1 MVAVVAQ
8 EVQKMKKYTIE
19 KLLDDALDTSSAEY
33 HVIVEAFDGVK
44 ASAECE
50 EVWCYVVSKYIADYN
65 AAADE
70 WGMIPADLSTK
81 GRQAM
86 LKKALV
92 AFIRAYICT
101 TKTGVEYYRLDDWP
115 HNDDDLKDKPSKKG
129 SYLNAYYD
137 SVK

>member
-1 MVAVVAQ
+1 
-8 EVQKMKKYTIE
+8 MKKYTIE
-19 KLLDDALDTSSAEY
+19 KLLDDALDTSSSEFY
-33 HVIVEAFDGVK
+33 TIVKSFDGVK

-50 EVWCYVVSKYIADYN
+50 KLWCSVVSKYIADYN

-70 WGMIPADLSTK
+70 WGMIPADLSTT

-86 LKKALV
+86 IKKEVL
-92 AFIRAYICT
+92 AFLRESICT

-115 HNDDDLKDKPSKKG
+115 HDDDNLKDKPSKKG
-129 SYLNAYYD
+129 LYLNAYYD